1 MSKTKEDLCLR
12 LWAKEETMS
21 KKYSVELTAEQMKLI
36 SDACELMVRIQ
47 LGQIHE
53 VVEHLPLKDELDGSK
68 KFALK
73 SGLSLFMSAV
83 LTNGVDGYN
92 SSLGLGNAK
101 LPESNNILW
110 DIKNVLNYEV
120 YTDEAIDNGLIT
132 AKGERD
138 WSQMISTKY
147 DTPTQYGK
155 EPLPKVTIIENE

>member
-1 MSKTKEDLCLR
+1 
-12 LWAKEETMS
+12 MS
-21 KKYSVELTAEQMKLI
+21 KKYSVELTCEQMKVI
-36 SDACELMVRIQ
+36 AKACELMGRIQ
-47 LGQIHE
+47 MGRIHE
-53 VVEHLPLKDELDGSK
+53 VVDHLPLKEELSRSE

-73 SGLSLFMSAV
+73 NRLSQLMTAV
-83 LTNGVDGYN
+83 LPNGIDGYTA
-92 SSLGLGNAK
+92 SFCLK
-101 LPESNNILW
+101 HPVLPESNSILW